1 MTVSFCWVCG
11 KPLVGCGYGDRVV
24 VLDRLGNR
32 HPIHVT
38 CVDTDDED
46 LRPAITAQPREEP
59 QFHDE

>member
-11 KPLVGCGYGDRVV
+11 GRLLGERIV
-24 VLDRLGNR
+24 VLDRLGHS

-38 CVDTDDED
+38 CVDQDDED

-59 QFHDE
+59 RHHDD